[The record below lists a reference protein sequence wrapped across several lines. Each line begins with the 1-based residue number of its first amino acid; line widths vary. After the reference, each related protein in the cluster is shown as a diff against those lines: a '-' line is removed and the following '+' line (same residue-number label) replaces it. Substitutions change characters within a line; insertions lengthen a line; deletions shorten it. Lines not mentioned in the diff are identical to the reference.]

1 MYSTKTNT
9 SCGCQAHYR
18 KQTVAMFNLT
28 ALKLISHVK
37 FMLTDVMLIL
47 LETGFAWLN
56 T

>member
-37 FMLTDVMLIL
+37 PY
-47 LETGFAWLN
+47 
-56 T
+56 